1 MRITSILFR
10 DLSKYLDFYSR
21 FNPSPLS
28 IKQFIDFGKNACE
41 KTSFIFLRKE
51 LPVRLANIMKELHL
65 LPENLLRMPSVE
77 LVQSWYE
84 RSFDEILA
92 FEKSDSNLKRT
103 QEDFTESLVKIR
115 NRHSNVVQTM
125 AQGVLEL
132 KETHQLDQQTEQCI
146 QYFLNRF
153 YMSRISIRMLINQ
166 HAALF
171 GADLALNNPRHI
183 GCIDP
188 NCDVKSVVY
197 DAYENAKFLCDQ
209 YYLTSPDLVIEQH
222 NISGPSVP
230 ISLVYVPSHL
240 YHMLFEL
247 FKNSM
252 RAVVEFHGN
261 NDLPPLHVTLVKG
274 KEDLTLKITDRGGGI
289 SRSLSDAL
297 FHYMY
302 STAPQPSVSG
312 LNSAPLA
319 GYGYGLPLSRL
330 YARYLHGDL
339 VISSLEGYGT
349 DAIIYLKVLSSEAN
363 ELLPVFNK
371 TSSKHYRSALGTHD
385 WSSGAVHS
393 IHSNGNGSS
402 SSAQHYSI
410 STNRIF
416 I

>member
-1 MRITSILFR
+1 MRFTTVLFR
-10 DLSKYLDFYSR
+10 DLNKYIDLYSR

-28 IKQFIDFGKNACE
+28 IKQFLDFGRKACE

-51 LPVRLANIMKELHL
+51 LPVRLANIMQELHL

-77 LVQSWYE
+77 LVQSWYKM
-84 RSFDEILA
+84 SFNEILH
-92 FEKSDSNLKRT
+92 FEKSDASLKQT
-103 QEDFTESLVKIR
+103 HENFCETLIKIR

-125 AQGVLEL
+125 AQGVMEL
-132 KETHQLDQQTEQCI
+132 KETHQLDQQTEHSI

-171 GADLALNNPRHI
+171 GSPADVALNNPRHI

-188 NCDVKSVVY
+188 NCNVKSVIL

-209 YYLTSPDLVIEQH
+209 YYMNSPDLTIDEL
-222 NISGPSVP
+222 NIDTTSAP
-230 ISLVYVPSHL
+230 ISLVYVPSL
-240 YHMLFEL
+240 MA
-247 FKNSM
+247 
-252 RAVVEFHGN
+252 R
-261 NDLPPLHVTLVKG
+261 
-274 KEDLTLKITDRGGGI
+274 EDLTLKIQDRGGGI
-289 SRSLSDAL
+289 PRSVSHLL

-312 LNSAPLA
+312 INSAPLA

-330 YARYLHGDL
+330 YARYLQGDL
-339 VISSLEGYGT
+339 VITSLEGYGT
-349 DAIIYLKVLSSEAN
+349 DAIIYLKVLSNEAN

-385 WSSGAVHS
+385 WSSGATHHIIQS
-393 IHSNGNGSS
+393 EGSNMTLSQQPIGLR
-402 SSAQHYSI
+402 HYSKT
-410 STNRIF
+410 SNPRFT
-416 I
+416 